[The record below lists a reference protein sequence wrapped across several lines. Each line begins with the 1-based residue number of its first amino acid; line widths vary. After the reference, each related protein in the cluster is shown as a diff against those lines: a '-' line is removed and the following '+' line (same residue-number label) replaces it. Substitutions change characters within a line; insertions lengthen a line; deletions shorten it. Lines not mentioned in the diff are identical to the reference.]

1 MSFSLSFFSPPLR
14 VFYICHV
21 YACYADDGDGN
32 DYYMRRICYARWSIM
47 TI

>member
-1 MSFSLSFFSPPLR
+1 MKMLSLSSYFTPSTASE
-14 VFYICHV
+14 HV
-21 YACYADDGDGN
+21 YACYADDGSGN